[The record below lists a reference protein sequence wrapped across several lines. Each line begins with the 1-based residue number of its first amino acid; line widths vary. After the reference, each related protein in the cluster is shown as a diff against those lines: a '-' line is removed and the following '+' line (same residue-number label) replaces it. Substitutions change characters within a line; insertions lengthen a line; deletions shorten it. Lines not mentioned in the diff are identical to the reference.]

1 MKVKDENQLSPFQ
14 ADDKKHRKTNKQHNR
29 NSLSHP
35 ASLHNNLSNSET
47 RNGDVIPNTTNPIA
61 DKVSSRRNKY
71 EMTIK
76 DFIMGLITQIPI
88 IGGIVVY
95 HKLVEIDKKI
105 EEMKKW
111 RAYKK

>member
-1 MKVKDENQLSPFQ
+1 
-14 ADDKKHRKTNKQHNR
+14 
-29 NSLSHP
+29 
-35 ASLHNNLSNSET
+35 
-47 RNGDVIPNTTNPIA
+47 
-61 DKVSSRRNKY
+61 
-71 EMTIK
+71 MTIK